1 MQKRIFRWLGR
12 EFVALSSEG
21 VAGAAASDQAAGIFA
36 RFDDSLGGHGLSLAD
51 TVRTRLWGRDR
62 AARDA
67 GSAVRS
73 ELLAGM
79 ARAAGSSYIAPDR
92 FESGAAVALD
102 LVALRPD
109 PADGRKTLKEYDPP
123 RTPLRYLVRGPVVV
137 LSGVSSGRTSL
148 ADQVAEVLSDIAGSL
163 ADAGTSW
170 RHAAMVSFYLHQSQ
184 EIAEL
189 EGLFAAAVDAPCPDR
204 EYVLVAGYSSLGKLI
219 EIEVTAALPP

>member
-1 MQKRIFRWLGR
+1 MKRVQTG
-12 EFVALSSEG
+12 
-21 VAGAAASDQAAGIFA
+21 
-36 RFDDSLGGHGLSLAD
+36 
-51 TVRTRLWGRDR
+51 
-62 AARDA
+62 
-67 GSAVRS
+67 
-73 ELLAGM
+73 ELH
-79 ARAAGSSYIAPDR
+79 
-92 FESGAAVALD
+92 
-102 LVALRPD
+102 
-109 PADGRKTLKEYDPP
+109 DPP

-189 EGLFAAAVDAPCPDR
+189 EGMFAAAVDAPCPDR
-204 EYVLVAGYSSLGKLI
+204 EYVFVAGYSSLGKLI